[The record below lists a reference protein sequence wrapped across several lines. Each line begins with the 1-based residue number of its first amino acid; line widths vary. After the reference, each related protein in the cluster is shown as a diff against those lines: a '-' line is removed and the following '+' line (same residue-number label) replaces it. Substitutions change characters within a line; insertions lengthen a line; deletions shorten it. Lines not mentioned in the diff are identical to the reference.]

1 MMTQMMP
8 MTKTTLRTEGVSQE
22 PSAGETAKDRR
33 GMGIDVVMIFATAA
47 VCLKDVFDRRLDIVI
62 KVATMRLQWPVV
74 DGIHQAIAYAY
85 AEVHVEERT
94 RRFAGRVY
102 RGPNNS
108 AFLVCL

>member
-62 KVATMRLQWPVV
+62 KVATMRLQ
-74 DGIHQAIAYAY
+74 
-85 AEVHVEERT
+85 
-94 RRFAGRVY
+94 
-102 RGPNNS
+102 
-108 AFLVCL
+108 